1 MSHSGD
7 GYAES
12 FWEAVG
18 FLNKIGLY
26 HLGMECKRPRKKN
39 HSCLPASLE
48 EETIFWGVKTW
59 RSTKPFSSW
68 RFMGNFNNNTA
79 PPLQSF
85 VMCPIVASLILIS
98 EFVLNEKFLKSCIFT
113 RELASSAGLISKIH
127 PHHLNRDF

>member
-98 EFVLNEKFLKSCIFT
+98 EFVLNEKFLKSCIFYFLFGANQ
-113 RELASSAGLISKIH
+113 ES
-127 PHHLNRDF
+127 